1 MNRSAELGR
10 TPAPTGAQ
18 QAGRTPTTRR
28 RTFGGALWIV
38 LVAVLSLALAASLDA
53 PDLARLAIRAAL
65 VRSFGT
71 PDVSVA
77 VQSRPAP
84 ALWWGNIGVLSVAA
98 RSLRIGRLD
107 VAAFEAILTRVT
119 VDPGALYGRRE
130 LAVRSVGSGIA
141 RVTVTAGNLARLVG
155 EQSMVR
161 QVVVRLQPGTI
172 MLDGTVAVF
181 GTEFP
186 ASVAGHLVVRDARH
200 LDLVVD
206 RVTVMNGLPIPA
218 DVSSRLAESMNPV
231 LDVGQMPFGLRL
243 TKVTIGEGV
252 LMLQAVAGQAPVA
265 GRAP

>member
-1 MNRSAELGR
+1 MNRSADLGR
-10 TPAPTGAQ
+10 TPAQAGAQ
-18 QAGRTPTTRR
+18 HAGRARKSARR
-28 RTFGGALWIV
+28 AFGGALWV
-38 LVAVLSLALAASLDA
+38 AAVAVLSLALAASLTVSS
-53 PDLARLAIRAAL
+53 LAEMAVRGAL

-77 VQSRPAP
+77 VQSRPAS

-107 VAAFEAILTRVT
+107 VAAFEAVLTRVV

-141 RVTVTAGNLARLVG
+141 RLTVTADNLARLVG
-155 EQSMVR
+155 QQAMVR
-161 QVVVRLQPGTI
+161 QVAVDLRPGTI
-172 MLDGTVAVF
+172 MLNGTVAVF
-181 GTEFP
+181 GAEFP
-186 ASVAGHLVVRDARH
+186 ASMAGHLVVRDARH

-218 DVSSRLAESMNPV
+218 DVSSRLAASMTPV

-252 LMLQAVAGQAPVA
+252 LMLQAAAGGAPAA

>member
-1 MNRSAELGR
+1 MNRSADLPH
-10 TPAPTGAQ
+10 TPPRAGAQ
-18 QAGRTPTTRR
+18 HAGRAPKTARR
-28 RTFGGALWIV
+28 PFGWTLWIGV
-38 LVAVLSLALAASLDA
+38 VAILSLALAASVTA
-53 PDLARLAIRAAL
+53 PSLAGMAIRAAL

-84 ALWWGNIGVLSVAA
+84 AVWWGNIGVLSVGA
-98 RSLRIGRLD
+98 RSVRMGRLD
-107 VAAFEAILTRVT
+107 VAAFEAILTRVA

-141 RVTVTAGNLARLVG
+141 RVTVTADNLARLVG
-155 EQSMVR
+155 QQPMVR
-161 QVVVRLQPGTI
+161 QVVVRLRPGM
-172 MLDGTVAVF
+172 MLLSGTVAVF
-181 GTEFP
+181 GAEFP

-206 RVTVMNGLPIPA
+206 RVTVMNGLPVPA
-218 DVSSRLAESMNPV
+218 DVASRLAASINPI

-243 TKVTIGEGV
+243 TKVTIGEGL
-252 LMLQAVAGQAPVA
+252 LMLQAAAGGAPAA